1 MTHEPVA
8 PEHGQPAT
16 LVEVE
21 HAVKEYAVRRRALRG
36 GGRVLHAVSDVSL
49 SLPRGRTVGLVGE
62 SGCGKSTLGR
72 LIVGLE
78 QPTSGV
84 VRFEGTDLQA
94 GSRAQRRYARRHLQ
108 LMFQDPYASLDPRM
122 TIGSIV
128 GEPLVV
134 QKQGTRSERKERV
147 ATLLGEVGLPASAM
161 SRYPSEFSGGQRQRI
176 GLARAIAL
184 NPAVVVADEPVSA
197 LDVSVRSQIINLMLD
212 LQAAHGLTYL
222 IISHDLTTLRY
233 VADEVG
239 VMYLGKLVE
248 WGPSD
253 TLFGETVHPYT
264 QALIDTIPVPDPIR
278 ERAKSAPAV
287 RGELPSAVE
296 PPSGCRFRTR
306 CPRAQQVCAEV
317 EPALAE
323 FGPGHHAA
331 CHFPLRPA
339 RSPEATGMDISAAPA
354 RGVPTT
360 KEATA

>member
-1 MTHEPVA
+1 MSDVKTA
-8 PEHGQPAT
+8 AQAT
-16 LVEVE
+16 RTTTGDVLVEVE
-21 HAVKEYAVRRRALRG
+21 HAVKQYPASARHFGRG
-36 GGRVLHAVSDVSL
+36 RPVVHAVSDVSL

-62 SGCGKSTLGR
+62 SGCGKTTLGR

-78 QPTSGV
+78 DLTSGV
-84 VRFEGTDLQA
+84 VRFEGTDVRT
-94 GSRAQRRYARRHLQ
+94 GSREQRRQARRHLQ

-122 TIGSIV
+122 KIGSIV

-134 QKQGTRSERKERV
+134 QKEGSRHQRRERV
-147 ATLLGEVGLPASAM
+147 EALLREVGLPASSM
-161 SRYPSEFSGGQRQRI
+161 TRYPYEFSGGQRQRI

-184 NPAVVVADEPVSA
+184 NPQLIVADEPVSA

-212 LQAAHGLTYL
+212 LQAAHQLTYL

-253 TLFGETVHPYT
+253 TLFRETVHPYT
-264 QALIDTIPVPDPIR
+264 RALIDTIPVPDPAR
-278 ERAKSAPAV
+278 EQAKSAPAIS
-287 RGELPSAVE
+287 GELPSAVH

-306 CPRAQQVCAEV
+306 CPRAQQLCAEA
-317 EPALAE
+317 EPPLQI
-323 FGPGHHAA
+323 FGPGHSAA

-339 RSPEATGMDISAAPA
+339 AGLTN
-354 RGVPTT
+354 PTT
-360 KEATA
+360 PTHNAHDTREATA